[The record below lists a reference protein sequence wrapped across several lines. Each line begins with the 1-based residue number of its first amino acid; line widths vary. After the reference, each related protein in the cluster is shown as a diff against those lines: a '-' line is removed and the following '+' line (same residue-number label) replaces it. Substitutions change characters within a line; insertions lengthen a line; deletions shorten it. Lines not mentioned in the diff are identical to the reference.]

1 MLDETR
7 TTDCEG
13 VSEVSNPQK
22 ARELSSYDR
31 ELVELIGRTAHGDEE
46 ALGVLY
52 DNTGSHVYGLG
63 FRVLGDT
70 TMAEEVTMDVFL
82 QVWRQAGQFDQS
94 RGNPMV
100 WLAVLTR
107 SRAIDRLRV
116 GKKDREGREL
126 METVPDG
133 PNAESDPEQSS
144 VYLEQCR
151 IVRQAINS
159 LPSEQREMIELAY
172 FGGLSQRE
180 IATQTGE
187 PLGTVKTRIRL
198 GMVKLRTLLAP
209 LEEGL
214 IL

>member
-7 TTDCEG
+7 TTGREG
-13 VSEVSNPQK
+13 VSELSNPLK
-22 ARELSSYDR
+22 IKDLSAQDR
-31 ELVELIGRTAHGDEE
+31 ELVELIRRTAQGDEE
-46 ALGVLY
+46 ALGMLY
-52 DNTGSHVYGLG
+52 DKTGSYVYGLG

-82 QVWRQAGQFDQS
+82 QVWRQAGQFDHS
-94 RGNPMV
+94 RGTPMV

-107 SRAIDRLRV
+107 SRAIDRLRI
-116 GKKDREGREL
+116 GKKDREAREP
-126 METVPDG
+126 MEKVASEPDV
-133 PNAESDPEQSS
+133 ECDPEQSS

-159 LPSEQREMIELAY
+159 LPSEQREMIELTY

-180 IATQTGE
+180 IASQVGE
-187 PLGTVKTRIRL
+187 PLGTVKTRVRL
-198 GMVKLRTLLAP
+198 GMIKLRHVLGP

-214 IL
+214 IP

>member
-7 TTDCEG
+7 NKEYEG
-13 VSEVSNPQK
+13 ISG
-22 ARELSSYDR
+22 LSSHQKVKDADTSDR
-31 ELVELIGRTAHGDEE
+31 ELVSLLHRTAQGDEV
-46 ALGVLY
+46 ALGILY
-52 DNTGSHVYGLG
+52 DKTVNFVYGLG

-70 TMAEEVTMDVFL
+70 TLAEEVTMDVFL
-82 QVWRQAGQFDQS
+82 QVWRQAGQFDHS

-107 SRAIDRLRV
+107 SRAIDRLRI
-116 GKKDREGREL
+116 GKKDREAREPI
-126 METVPDG
+126 ERIASEPDV
-133 PNAESDPEQSS
+133 ESNPEQSS

-159 LPSEQREMIELAY
+159 LPSEQRETIELAY

-180 IATQTGE
+180 IASQVGE

-198 GMVKLRTLLAP
+198 GMIKLRHVLGP

-214 IL
+214 IP

>member
-7 TTDCEG
+7 NKIYEG
-13 VSEVSNPQK
+13 IS
-22 ARELSSYDR
+22 ELSSTEKVKDLSVWDR
-31 ELVELIGRTAHGDEE
+31 ELIELIGRTAQGDEA
-46 ALGVLY
+46 ALGSLY
-52 DNTGSHVYGLG
+52 DRTGSYVYGLG

-82 QVWRQAGQFDQS
+82 QVWRQAGQFDHS
-94 RGNPMV
+94 RGTPMV

-107 SRAIDRLRV
+107 SRAIDRLRI
-116 GKKDREGREL
+116 GKKDRETREPI
-126 METVPDG
+126 ERIASEPDV
-133 PNAESDPEQSS
+133 ESDPEQSS

-180 IATQTGE
+180 IASQVGE

-198 GMVKLRTLLAP
+198 GMIKLRHVLGP

-214 IL
+214 IP